1 MKYTLIF
8 KKLSKSFWLFI
19 VSMLI
24 AISTDS
30 ICQEKG
36 SEDNIVTGKK
46 TRMYSEIL
54 GEWRPLEIYLP
65 DDYEISEAP
74 YPVLLVLDGGWFF
87 NYCVSIVDMISPN
100 YLPRMIVVG
109 LPNTDRNRDLYPLHK
124 DVCGT
129 GKGSEKFL
137 SFLREELFPALN
149 KTYRT
154 REYRILFGH
163 SLAGLFTIYT
173 LLKEPSMFNGYIA
186 TSPSLA
192 VEKNMALLIGLLE
205 SVSPQILAD
214 KYLHFSGGGEES
226 EELHQAIWE
235 FDQSLKKHDVSGLQ
249 WSFDVF
255 EGEGHIPIRGF
266 YKGLRGL
273 FHKWIPEFEFF
284 RSGTLEDIKS
294 HYGKLTKK
302 YGFTVLPPTPIINVV
317 GRRYLRENQSQ
328 IAIEVYTYFV
338 SLYPNYAPGFL
349 ALAESYIQA
358 KKTDLAIKNLHKC
371 LKLDP
376 SHTRAKELLEE
387 LR

>member
-1 MKYTLIF
+1 MKNRPKNILII
-8 KKLSKSFWLFI
+8 FI
-19 VSMLI
+19 VSILI
-24 AISTDS
+24 AISSDS
-30 ICQEKG
+30 ICQDEG
-36 SEDNIVTGKK
+36 NEENIVIGKK
-46 TRMYSEIL
+46 TRMYSDIL
-54 GEWRPLEIYLP
+54 GEWRLLEVYLP

-74 YPVLLVLDGGWFF
+74 YPVLLVLDGGWVF

-124 DVCGT
+124 DADGT
-129 GKGSEKFL
+129 GIGSERFL

-154 REYRILFGH
+154 QGYRILFGH
-163 SLAGLFTIYT
+163 SLAGLFTIYA
-173 LLKEPSMFNGYIA
+173 LLKEPSMFDGYIA

-192 VEKNMALLIGLLE
+192 VEDNMALINGLVK
-205 SVSPQILAD
+205 SVSHQTLAG
-214 KYLHFSGGGEES
+214 KYLHLSGGGEEP
-226 EELHQAIWE
+226 EELHQAIRE
-235 FDQSLKKHDVSGLQ
+235 FDRSRKKHDISGLQ

-255 EGEGHIPIRGF
+255 DGEGHIPIRGF

-273 FHKWIPEFEFF
+273 FHRWIPELEFF

-302 YGFTVLPPTPIINVV
+302 YGFIVLPPASIIHVV

-328 IAIEVYTYFV
+328 MAIEAYTYFV
-338 SLYPNYAPGFL
+338 SLYPNYASGFL

-358 KKTDLAIKNLHKC
+358 KKTDLAIKNLRKC

-376 SHTRAKELLEE
+376 SNTRAKKMLED
-387 LR
+387 LQRTP